1 MVDKKKETDKST
13 EMVVVEQE
21 NICENQKTF
30 NKAFTKAIDNY
41 PKEKYNQL
49 TDGEKISLTVQY
61 ILYVLLGLVF
71 IVWAV
76 FLAQKSKDKVMHT
89 VLAFVFA
96 PFYVF
101 SYYISNK

>member
-1 MVDKKKETDKST
+1 MTDKKTETAT

-61 ILYVLLGLVF
+61 ILYLLLGLVF

-76 FLAQKSKDKVMHT
+76 FLA
-89 VLAFVFA
+89 
-96 PFYVF
+96 
-101 SYYISNK
+101 

>member
-1 MVDKKKETDKST
+1 MTDKKTETAT

-76 FLAQKSKDKVMHT
+76 FLA
-89 VLAFVFA
+89 
-96 PFYVF
+96 
-101 SYYISNK
+101 